1 MLIIEEQE
9 NTAKFWN
16 EVDPNLILVKS
27 EVANVYVEEWTKVK
41 RELDEVKGRV
51 DNLKNFA
58 EDLLAGL
65 RLWLF
70 SKISS
75 KKT

>member
-27 EVANVYVEEWTKVK
+27 EVANEYVREWSKCK
-41 RELDEVKGRV
+41 RELEEAKSRIKFLE
-51 DNLKNFA
+51 NQIKNDYWPSA
-58 EDLLAGL
+58 
-65 RLWLF
+65 
-70 SKISS
+70 
-75 KKT
+75 